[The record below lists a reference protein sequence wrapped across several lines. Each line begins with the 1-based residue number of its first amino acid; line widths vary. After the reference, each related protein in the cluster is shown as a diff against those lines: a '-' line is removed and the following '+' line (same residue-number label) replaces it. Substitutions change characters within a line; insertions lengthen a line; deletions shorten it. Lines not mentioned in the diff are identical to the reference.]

1 MTIEEFQ
8 KNEHILKK
16 YDYVEIQEENKTLGI
31 FVSEKYAE
39 EVKKVVQSKSRDS
52 WKDEELDNFGK
63 TTTGLGT
70 FEC

>member
-39 EVKKVVQSKSRDS
+39 EVKKVVQSK
-52 WKDEELDNFGK
+52 L
-63 TTTGLGT
+63 
-70 FEC
+70 